1 MWIERE
7 ETILGKPED
16 VFSYIQQIEK
26 KYEIVSHD
34 IERFTSSVFPEVEA
48 TIRYGV
54 QFDKKVNI
62 TWEERS

>member
-7 ETILGKPED
+7 ETIQGKPED
-16 VFSYIQQIEK
+16 VFSYMQQIEK
-26 KYEIVSHD
+26 KYGITSYS
-34 IERFTSSVFPEVEA
+34 IEYFNTSIFPEVKA

-62 TWEERS
+62 TWEERT